1 MIRGFEEQFEKT
13 TIRRIQSLLDR
24 ISKIHFAGCAASQYY
39 KVDLDL
45 CLRAGALLG
54 SLQVSASLLE
64 IVVREL
70 EIDRISKDN
79 RSQEAIFVNP
89 QRELEA
95 NRSKG
100 FKIIVNN
107 LRDAGL
113 FNSGDAERAIQFY
126 DCVRVPVHHG
136 LPLRFVEKNTQQLE
150 EAKLLAEI
158 FGSNLNDIGV
168 GMHDFER
175 AIEDHSLNLIETAIS
190 LIEKIVK

>member
-24 ISKIHFAGCAASQYY
+24 ISKIHFAGCAQYY
-39 KVDLDL
+39 KVELDI

-70 EIDRISKDN
+70 EINRISKDN
-79 RSQEAIFVNP
+79 RSQEAMFVNP

-100 FKIIVNN
+100 FKIIKSYTI
-107 LRDAGL
+107 L
-113 FNSGDAERAIQFY
+113 
-126 DCVRVPVHHG
+126 
-136 LPLRFVEKNTQQLE
+136 
-150 EAKLLAEI
+150 
-158 FGSNLNDIGV
+158 
-168 GMHDFER
+168 
-175 AIEDHSLNLIETAIS
+175 
-190 LIEKIVK
+190 